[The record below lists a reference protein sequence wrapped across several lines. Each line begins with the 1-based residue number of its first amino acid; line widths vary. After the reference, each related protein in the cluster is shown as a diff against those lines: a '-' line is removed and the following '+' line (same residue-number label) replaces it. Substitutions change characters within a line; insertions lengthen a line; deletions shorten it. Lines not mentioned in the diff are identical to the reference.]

1 MAAATVEAPPAP
13 KNFFNFFSNY
23 GGRPSVDR
31 VNAWLLAIVEELVR
45 LAQGSGHFRSSESLW
60 IHPLI

>member
-1 MAAATVEAPPAP
+1 MAAAITDAPPEP

-31 VNAWLLAIVEELVR
+31 VNYSLLAIVEGLVR
-45 LAQGSGHFRSSESLW
+45 LAQGSGLFRSSESLW